1 MEDERMDEFQ
11 IDDFPNEILGMILDR
26 LPFADLLRAS
36 HVCRRWSA
44 VVATFCSHRVLL
56 RIRTNERV
64 EMLSRFRH
72 PKHVA
77 INFELGFVLHRVMEW
92 VRWLRD
98 VGSTLETL
106 DITVGNLNLL
116 EEVELTNL
124 VELELSIGRYVE
136 LEMYDTEQVDL
147 LNQFLGCLKRLKV
160 AVISASGRVMSKI
173 SRCIYSLRNI
183 EYLTL
188 SPTSRYAVQIAD
200 LCVMANLDQLKI
212 LDCGVVDYP
221 PEISIRSLPMRLEAL
236 TLNELDVRDVS
247 RLQMLFH
254 NVLNLEIIQPISGD
268 CLHQIAISWPT
279 LDRLS
284 IKVTRLAGVTQDL
297 RRLPDLRT
305 LVLHHVGQRAFSLRS
320 SFRLLNSLLR
330 IRSLE
335 MLVIFGHG
343 DFSVPDRNPSCEIFL
358 NDRQLSR

>member
-11 IDDFPNEILGMILDR
+11 IDDFPNEILGMIFDR

-36 HVCRRWSA
+36 HVCGRWSA

-64 EMLSRFRH
+64 EMMSRFRH

-98 VGSTLETL
+98 VASTLETL

-136 LEMYDTEQVDL
+136 LEMYDSEQVDL

-160 AVISASGRVMSKI
+160 AVICAS
-173 SRCIYSLRNI
+173 
-183 EYLTL
+183 T
-188 SPTSRYAVQIAD
+188 
-200 LCVMANLDQLKI
+200 NLDQLKI

-221 PEISIRSLPMRLEAL
+221 PENSIRSLPMRLEAL

-254 NVLNLEIIQPISGD
+254 NVLNLEIIQPISGE

-279 LDRLS
+279 LHRLS

-358 NDRQLSR
+358 NDRQLCR